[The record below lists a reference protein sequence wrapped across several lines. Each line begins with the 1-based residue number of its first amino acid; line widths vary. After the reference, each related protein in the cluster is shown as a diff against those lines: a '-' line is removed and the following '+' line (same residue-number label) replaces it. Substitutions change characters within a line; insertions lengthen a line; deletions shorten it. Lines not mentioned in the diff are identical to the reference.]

1 LIDMKRLMLE
11 VKRLVQISNLPG
23 MPVSSLEQIQKAQ
36 ESMQIV
42 YLELEKK
49 PLKMGK
55 VSILLEKAST
65 AVNECYNDTKFMI
78 EQGYF
83 VEKVIQYGNRY
94 RSKNVQ
100 IASAMD
106 KSEQL
111 FREFQYNEALEEAA
125 ASIES
130 VEPGAINK
138 LQEILN
144 EQKYTLPL

>member
-1 LIDMKRLMLE
+1 
-11 VKRLVQISNLPG
+11 
-23 MPVSSLEQIQKAQ
+23 
-36 ESMQIV
+36 
-42 YLELEKK
+42 
-49 PLKMGK
+49 
-55 VSILLEKAST
+55 
-65 AVNECYNDTKFMI
+65 MI

-106 KSEQL
+106 RSEQL